1 MLANTTI
8 WCKRLDRY
16 YQAKVRRVRKIAH
29 LFPSP
34 NHLDSYIIVLTV
46 GVLGEL
52 GDLETDMV
60 AHV

>member
-1 MLANTTI
+1 MLLPVSI
-8 WCKRLDRY
+8 DSWY
-16 YQAKVRRVRKIAH
+16 IRRVRKIAH